1 MERRYH
7 NPYRH
12 WLSGLLFEI
21 AVFLGFL
28 GVAAI
33 VALLAAWVVG

>member
-1 MERRYH
+1 MERRFH

-12 WLSGLLFEI
+12 WLSGLGFEI

-28 GVAAI
+28 VAAST
-33 VALLAAWVVG
+33 LAVLVAWVFG